1 MEYRVLGN
9 TGLKISSFVLGT
21 GTFGF
26 WGNNT
31 EKEAAVMLD
40 EALAG
45 GINLI
50 DTADVYSSGQSEE
63 ILGHILKG
71 RRQDVILATKGGMPM
86 GIGLNQSG
94 NSKYWIKRAVEG
106 SLRRLQTDYIDLYQ
120 LHQRI
125 SILTLKRVL
134 THLRTWFVKGRFAI
148 LVHPIFRHGK

>member
-63 ILGHILKG
+63 ILGQILKG

-86 GIGLNQSG
+86 DSGLNQSG

-106 SLRRLQTDYIDLYQ
+106 KLEKVANGLY
-120 LHQRI
+120 R
-125 SILTLKRVL
+125 
-134 THLRTWFVKGRFAI
+134 FVPTTSARS
-148 LVHPIFRHGK
+148 PYRY